1 MSVSPID
8 ERGWRGPPAMSA
20 ERAEALAASLACPSA
35 FARLLLARGLSDVA
49 EIRSFLSPRLQDLH
63 DAFLMPEMHAAVQ
76 RVEEAVRRGEKILV
90 HGDYDA
96 DGMSA
101 AALLTLGLKR
111 LGADVETFVPHRTR
125 DGYDLSEAGLERAGR
140 IGAGLIVTADCGVTA
155 VEAVARA
162 RRQGRDVIVT
172 DHHRP
177 GKRLPPAVAVVN
189 PMRQDSVYPF
199 PQLAGVGVA
208 FKLIQALFSRSGI
221 PDPEANQHLDL
232 VAIGTVAD
240 QMPLLG
246 ENRILVKAGLKALQ
260 LTRKPG
266 VRALLA
272 RTGVADGDAIG
283 ASQVAFRIG
292 PRLNSVGRMGS
303 ADSGLRLLITADA
316 HEAER
321 LAGFLD
327 RRNSERRQTD
337 QRVYAEVE
345 EMVASSFDPD
355 ADRAVVVW
363 GNDWHP
369 GVIGIVASRIVDATR
384 RPAIVVSFDG
394 DIGRGSGR
402 SFGDFQLHAAL
413 EELSGE
419 LERFGG
425 HSMAAGLSIRRDRM
439 ERFAEAFREIAGRE
453 IRPGGVLDT
462 VDIDVPLSVRE
473 VGGELLTWLKR
484 AGPYGTG
491 HPAPVF
497 LTRGVEVRD
506 SRAVG
511 TGGAHLRFVLAD
523 DEEGLEGIGF
533 GAGARQAETAAGGRF
548 DVAYR
553 LEVNRWNGRSRIQ
566 AQLVDFR
573 PSGA

>member
-1 MSVSPID
+1 MSVPRID
-8 ERGWRGPPAMSA
+8 ARGWRSPPVIPA
-20 ERAEALAASLACPSA
+20 ERVEALAASLACPPA

-63 DAFLMPEMHAAVQ
+63 DPFLMPEMHAAVQ
-76 RVEEAVRRGEKILV
+76 RVEEAVDRGEKILV

-101 AALLTLGLKR
+101 AALLTLGLQR

-177 GKRLPPAVAVVN
+177 GARLPSAVAVVN
-189 PMRQDSVYPF
+189 PMRPDSEYPF

-208 FKLIQALFSRSGI
+208 FKLVQALFARSGI

-240 QMPLLG
+240 QMPLVG

-260 LTRKPG
+260 LSRKPG
-266 VRALLA
+266 VRALLS
-272 RTGVADGDAIG
+272 RVGVVGDDAIG
-283 ASQVAFRIG
+283 ASQVAFRLG

-303 ADSGLRLLITADA
+303 ADSGLRLLITGDA

-327 RRNSERRQTD
+327 RRNSERRQAD
-337 QRVYAEVE
+337 RRVYAEVE
-345 EMVASSFDPD
+345 AMVAGSFDPA

-363 GNDWHP
+363 GDDWHP

-439 ERFAEAFREIAGRE
+439 ERFADAFRQIAGRE
-453 IRPGGVLDT
+453 IGPDVVPET
-462 VDIDVPLSVRE
+462 VAIDAALAIHE
-473 VGGELLTWLKR
+473 VDGELLTWLKH
-484 AGPYGTG
+484 AGPHGAG

-497 LTRGVEVRD
+497 VTRGAEIRD
-506 SRAVG
+506 CRAVG
-511 TGGAHLRFVLAD
+511 AEGAHLRFVLGAGD
-523 DEEGLEGIGF
+523 DGLEGIGF
-533 GAGARQAETAAGGRF
+533 GVGARQAEVAAGGRF
-548 DVAYR
+548 DVVYR
-553 LEVNRWNGRSRIQ
+553 LEVNRWNGRRRIQ

>member
-1 MSVSPID
+1 MSVSRID
-8 ERGWRGPPAMSA
+8 ARGWRAPPVISS
-20 ERAEALAASLACPSA
+20 ERVEALASSLGCPPA

-49 EIRSFLSPRLQDLH
+49 EVRSFLSPRLQDLH
-63 DAFLMPEMHAAVQ
+63 DPFLMPEMHAAVQ
-76 RVEEAVRRGEKILV
+76 RVEEAVDRGEKILV

-101 AALLTLGLKR
+101 TALLTLGFQR

-125 DGYDLSEAGLERAGR
+125 DGYDLTEAGLERAGR

-177 GKRLPPAVAVVN
+177 GVRLPSAVAVVN
-189 PMRQDSVYPF
+189 PMRPDSTYPF

-221 PDPEANQHLDL
+221 PDAEANQHLDL

-240 QMPLLG
+240 QMPLIH

-260 LTRKPG
+260 LSRKPG

-272 RTGVADGDAIG
+272 RVGVAGADEIA
-283 ASQVAFRIG
+283 ASQVAFRVG

-303 ADSGLRLLITADA
+303 ADSGLRLLITGDA

-327 RRNSERRQTD
+327 RSNSERRQTD

-345 EMVASSFDPD
+345 AMVASSFDPD

-363 GNDWHP
+363 GDDWHP

-439 ERFAEAFREIAGRE
+439 EKFAEAFREIAGRE
-453 IRPGGVLDT
+453 IGPGVVLET
-462 VDIDVPLSVRE
+462 VEIDASLAVQE
-473 VGGELLTWLKR
+473 VDEELLTWLKH

-497 LTRGVEVRD
+497 VTRGVKIRD

-511 TGGAHLRFVLAD
+511 AGGAHLRFVLD
-523 DEEGLEGIGF
+523 DGDEGLEGIGF
-533 GAGARQAETAAGGRF
+533 GAGARHAEVARGGRF

-553 LEVNRWNGRSRIQ
+553 LEVNHWNGRSRIQ

-573 PSGA
+573 PGGA

>member
-1 MSVSPID
+1 VSVSRTD
-8 ERGWRGPPAMSA
+8 DRGWSAPAR
-20 ERAEALAASLACPSA
+20 EREDEVEALVRSLGCPPA

-49 EIRSFLSPRLQDLH
+49 GIRSFLAPRLQDLH
-63 DAFLMPEMHAAVQ
+63 DPFLMPEMHTAVQ
-76 RVEEAVRRGEKILV
+76 RIEEAVDRGEKILV

-101 AALLTLGLKR
+101 SALLTLGLRR
-111 LGADVETFVPHRTR
+111 LEADVETFVPHRTR

-172 DHHRP
+172 DHHRA
-177 GKRLPPAVAVVN
+177 GGRLPSAVAVVN
-189 PMRQDSVYPF
+189 PMRPDSEYPF
-199 PQLAGVGVA
+199 RQLAGVGVA

-221 PDPEANQHLDL
+221 PDQEANQHLDL
-232 VAIGTVAD
+232 VAIGTIAD

-260 LTRKPG
+260 LSRKPG
-266 VRALLA
+266 LRALLS
-272 RTGVADGDAIG
+272 RVGVTGADPIG
-283 ASQVAFRIG
+283 ASQIAFRVG

-303 ADSGLRLLITADA
+303 ADSGLRLLITEDA

-345 EMVASSFDPD
+345 ALVAEGFDPD
-355 ADRAVVVW
+355 LDRAVVVW
-363 GNDWHP
+363 GNEWHP
-369 GVIGIVASRIVDATR
+369 GVIGIVASRIADATR

-413 EELSGE
+413 EELSGD

-425 HSMAAGLSIRRDRM
+425 HAMAAGLSIRRDRM
-439 ERFAEAFREIAGRE
+439 EKFAAAFRAIASRE
-453 IRPGGVLDT
+453 IGPEAEPET
-462 VDIDVPLSVRE
+462 VAIDAPIALQE
-473 VGGELLTWLKR
+473 VNAELMNWVKR
-484 AGPYGTG
+484 GGPYGTG

-497 LTRGVEVRD
+497 VSRGVRIRD

-511 TGGAHLRFVLAD
+511 VQGAHLRFVLD
-523 DEEGLEGIGF
+523 DGGELLEGIGF
-533 GAGARQAETAAGGRF
+533 GAGARRSEAEAGGPF

-553 LEVNRWNGRSRIQ
+553 LEVNRWNGRNRIQ

-573 PSGA
+573 PSAI